1 MRDIVSSLDSEVNF
15 GASEGWIGVF
25 CKFHKQT
32 TKDGDCRVMARLR
45 LEAAEVAWG
54 RSSPTH
60 PDWKVCRMRGGSL
73 LRPNC
78 LRGCICVTKQ

>member
-15 GASEGWIGVF
+15 GASEGWVGVF

-54 RSSPTH
+54 RSSPH
-60 PDWKVCRMRGGSL
+60 ALQRMQTGTTASNTATYIL
-73 LRPNC
+73 Q
-78 LRGCICVTKQ
+78 TS